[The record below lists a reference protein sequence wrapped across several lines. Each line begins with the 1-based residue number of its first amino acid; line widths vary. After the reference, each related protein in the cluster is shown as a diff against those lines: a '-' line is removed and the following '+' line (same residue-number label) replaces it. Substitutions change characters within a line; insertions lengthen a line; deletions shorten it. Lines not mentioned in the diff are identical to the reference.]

1 MYVGIYLLI
10 DFHYPVSRCER
21 EIKLFDCWI
30 QLPVIVHIIR
40 NCKMIVCKKKPFF
53 PGRKGLAIMIRR

>member
-40 NCKMIVCKKKPFF
+40 NCKMIVCKKNLFSLE
-53 PGRKGLAIMIRR
+53 GRGWLS

>member
-53 PGRKGLAIMIRR
+53 S